1 LHLHTEPLSS
11 RGKAIYGKAGE
22 ELLEGVV
29 YRNLGVE
36 RSEVI
41 KGPGRGMDNA
51 VIGLG
56 GKRVMI
62 LTVDPVSIIPSL
74 GMELS
79 GWLSVHLIASDYTT
93 SGLRPEYATFSFNFP
108 SELSDVDREEYVRSI
123 GKECRR
129 LGITVAAGHTGSYPG
144 AGFTVIGAGS
154 MFGFGRRGDYVDPSM
169 AKPGDA
175 ILMTKQAGI
184 EATASLALSFPRHVE
199 SKVGHDRAS
208 RARRLVKSCS
218 TVADALTAARIG
230 LGRSGITSMHD
241 ATEGGV
247 LGGLDEMASA
257 SGTAF
262 HVDEGK
268 IYVSEEV
275 GAVCGAFGLDPLG
288 SLSEGTLL
296 VTCNPERLDALRKEV
311 GGSGMPIWEI
321 GYVRD
326 GAGLWV
332 TKGGGRPKR
341 IKPGTDR
348 YWVAYRN
355 AIDMGLK

>member
-1 LHLHTEPLSS
+1 MSVM
-11 RGKAIYGKAGE
+11 GKASPGFMKE
-22 ELLEGVV
+22 VV
-29 YRNLGVE
+29 YASLG
-36 RSEVI
+36 RKSRKLVI
-41 KGPGRGMDNA
+41 GPRKGSDNA
-51 VIGLG
+51 VIAAGVG
-56 GKRVMI
+56 RIMI

-79 GWLSVHLIASDYTT
+79 AWLSVHLIASDYTT
-93 SGLRPEYATFSFNFP
+93 SGLKPEYATFSFNFP
-108 SELSDVDREEYVRSI
+108 LELEETDREEYVRSI

-129 LGITVAAGHTGSYPG
+129 LGIAVAAGHTGSYPG

-154 MFGFGRRGDYVDPSM
+154 MFGFGRRGGYVDPSM

-199 SKVGHDRAS
+199 SKVGHDNVS
-208 RARRLVKSCS
+208 RAWKLVKSCS

-230 LGRSGITSMHD
+230 LGSSGITSMHD

-247 LGGLDEMASA
+247 LGGLDEMAFA

-262 HVDEGK
+262 HVGEGK

-296 VTCNPERLDALRKEV
+296 VTCNPERLEDLRQEFD
-311 GGSGMPIWEI
+311 GSGIPIWEI
-321 GYVRD
+321 GSVRD

-332 TKGGGRPKR
+332 TKGSRRPKR
-341 IKPGTDR
+341 IKPGADR
-348 YWVAYRN
+348 YWVAYN
-355 AIDMGLK
+355 DAMGAGLR

>member
-1 LHLHTEPLSS
+1 M
-11 RGKAIYGKAGE
+11 GKAGPGFME
-22 ELLEGVV
+22 EVV
-29 YRNLGVE
+29 YASLG
-36 RSEVI
+36 RKSRKLVI
-41 KGPGRGMDNA
+41 GPRKGSDNA
-51 VIGLG
+51 VIAAG
-56 GKRVMI
+56 GGRVMV

-74 GMELS
+74 GMKLS
-79 GWLSVHLIASDYTT
+79 AWLSVHLIASDYTT
-93 SGLRPEYATFSFNFP
+93 SGLKPEYATFSFNFP
-108 SELSDVDREEYVRSI
+108 PELGETDREEYIRSI

-154 MFGFGRRGDYVDPSM
+154 MFGFGRRGGYVDPSM

-199 SKVGHDRAS
+199 SKVGHHRAS
-208 RARRLVKSCS
+208 RARRLVRSCS

-230 LGRSGITSMHD
+230 LGRGGITSMHD

-262 HVDEGK
+262 QVDEGK
-268 IYVSEEV
+268 IYVSDEV

-296 VTCNPERLDALRKEV
+296 VTCNPERLDDLRQEFD
-311 GGSGMPIWEI
+311 GSGMPIREI
-321 GYVRD
+321 GSVRD

-332 TKGGGRPKR
+332 NKGSGRPKR
-341 IKPGTDR
+341 IKPEADR
-348 YWVAYRN
+348 YWAAYGDGIS
-355 AIDMGLK
+355 AGLT

>member
-1 LHLHTEPLSS
+1 MLLHNQASG
-11 RGKAIYGKAGE
+11 GKAIYGKAGAE
-22 ELLEGVV
+22 FLHGTV
-29 YRNLGVE
+29 YPNLGV
-36 RSEVI
+36 RRPEVI
-41 KGPGRGMDNA
+41 RGPGRGLDNA
-51 VIGLG
+51 VIGIG
-56 GKRVMI
+56 GRRVMI

-74 GMELS
+74 GMKMS
-79 GWLSVHLIASDYTT
+79 AWLSVHLIASDYTT

-108 SELSDVDREEYVRSI
+108 PELSDADREEYVRST
-123 GKECRR
+123 GDECRR
-129 LGITVAAGHTGSYPG
+129 LGITIAAGHTGSYPG

-154 MFGFGRRGDYVDPSM
+154 MFGFVRRGGYVDPSM
-169 AKPGDA
+169 ARPGDA

-184 EATASLALSFPRHVE
+184 EATASLALSFPRHLE
-199 SKVGHDRAS
+199 GKVGLLIAS
-208 RARRLVKSCS
+208 RARKLIKSCS

-230 LGRSGITSMHD
+230 LGRGGTSSMHD

-247 LGGLDEMASA
+247 LGGLEEMASA

-262 HVDEGK
+262 HVDESK

-296 VTCNPERLDALRKEV
+296 LTCNPERLDDLRQEFD
-311 GGSGMPIWEI
+311 GSGIPIQEI
-321 GYVRD
+321 GSVRD

-348 YWVAYRN
+348 YWAAYRN
-355 AIDMGLK
+355 AVGTGLR

>member
-29 YRNLGVE
+29 YRNLGVR

-41 KGPGRGMDNA
+41 KGPGRGLDNA
-51 VIGLG
+51 IIGLG

-108 SELSDVDREEYVRSI
+108 SELSDADREAYVRST
-123 GKECRR
+123 GEECRR
-129 LGITVAAGHTGSYPG
+129 LGITIAAGHTGSYPG

-154 MFGFGRRGDYVDPSM
+154 MFGFGHRGGYVDPSM
-169 AKPGDA
+169 ARPGDA

-199 SKVGHDRAS
+199 RKVGRLRAL
-208 RARRLVKSCS
+208 RARKLVKSCS

-230 LGRSGITSMHD
+230 LGQGGITSMHD

-247 LGGLDEMASA
+247 LGGLEEMASA

-262 HVDEGK
+262 HVDKSK
-268 IYVSEEV
+268 IQVSEEV
-275 GAVCGAFGLDPLG
+275 GAVCGVFGLDPLG

-296 VTCNPERLDALRKEV
+296 LTCNPERLDDLRQEFD
-311 GGSGMPIWEI
+311 GSRIPIQEI
-321 GYVRD
+321 GSVRD

-348 YWVAYRN
+348 YWVAYRDAMN
-355 AIDMGLK
+355 TGLR

>member
-1 LHLHTEPLSS
+1 MHMESKTS
-11 RGKAIYGKAGE
+11 RGKTIYGKAGR

-29 YRNLGVE
+29 YRNLGVK

-56 GKRVMI
+56 GKKVMI
-62 LTVDPVSIIPSL
+62 LTVDPVSVIPSL

-108 SELSDVDREEYVRSI
+108 SELSDADREEYVRSV
-123 GKECRR
+123 GEECRR
-129 LGITVAAGHTGSYPG
+129 LGITIAAGHTGSYPG
-144 AGFTVIGAGS
+144 AGFTVVGAGS
-154 MFGFGRRGDYVDPSM
+154 MFGFGRRGGFVDPSM
-169 AKPGDA
+169 ARPGDA

-184 EATASLALSFPRHVE
+184 ETTASLALSFPRHVE
-199 SKVGHDRAS
+199 GKVGRLRAS
-208 RARRLVKSCS
+208 RAKELIRSCS
-218 TVADALTAARIG
+218 TVADALIAARIG
-230 LGRSGITSMHD
+230 LGRGGITSMHD

-247 LGGLDEMASA
+247 LGGLEEMACA
-257 SGTAF
+257 SETAF
-262 HVDEGK
+262 HVNEGR
-268 IYVSEEV
+268 ICVSEEV

-296 VTCNPERLDALRKEV
+296 ATCNPKRLDEVKEEFA
-311 GGSGMPIWEI
+311 GSGIPIREI
-321 GYVRD
+321 GSVRV

-332 TKGGGRPKR
+332 AKGDGRPKR
-341 IKPGTDR
+341 IKPGVDG
-348 YWVAYRN
+348 YWAAYRD
-355 AIDMGLK
+355 AIAAGLR